1 MSARG
6 PVQVIAVSGGKGGVG
21 KSNIAVNLAVAMAGM
36 GRRVAVLDGDLGLAN
51 VDVLLGLAI
60 QRNLEDVVAGECAL
74 ADILVEGPAGLRVV
88 PAASGSLRMASLSG
102 AGLSGLI
109 NAFSDLADEL
119 DVLIVDTAPGISEP
133 VVTFLLAA
141 QEVLLVIC
149 DEPTSIAD
157 AYGLIKLMN
166 RNFGVNR
173 FRVVANQVRNDQ
185 EGQHL
190 FEKLTRVTERFLDVA
205 LQYEGAVPYDDNV
218 KKAVQR
224 QRAFVDVYPRARAS
238 QAVRTLAERADNW
251 PLPSSPRGHLE
262 FFVERLVG
270 A

>member
-60 QRNLEDVVAGECAL
+60 QRNLEDVVAGECSL
-74 ADILVEGPAGLRVV
+74 ADILVEGPAGIRVV

-102 AGLSGLI
+102 AGLTGLI

-119 DVLIVDTAPGISEP
+119 DVLIVDTAPGISEA

-141 QEVLLVIC
+141 QEILLVIC

-173 FRVVANQVRNDQ
+173 FRVVANQVRNDE

-205 LQYEGAVPYDDNV
+205 LQYEGTVPYDDNV